1 MTVIKNTLVCSKKY
15 GMVSPPYLFL
25 LCLFFFEFVNW
36 VSLSISNHLIWIGI
50 KRLGWVYCMC
60 GLHFLPQWWRNWSE
74 QETIPGQ
81 LIFRNTKTWG
91 SFIIQV
97 FVWNKTIIG
106 TGQGRKEIEIL
117 IRNHQNWEFCQCYVR
132 FVDFKDLKRCHFLCS
147 PSIEYAHS
155 IQSRHWNW
163 RGILLTVIITLS
175 T

>member
-1 MTVIKNTLVCSKKY
+1 MNGRQKNKVRTFLAITGWLLLLHLFLLC
-15 GMVSPPYLFL
+15 VSPPYLFL

-36 VSLSISNHLIWIGI
+36 GSLSISNHLIWIGI
-50 KRLGWVYCMC
+50 KRLGWVCCMC

-117 IRNHQNWEFCQCYVR
+117 IRNNNPSPKLR
-132 FVDFKDLKRCHFLCS
+132 ILSMLC
-147 PSIEYAHS
+147 
-155 IQSRHWNW
+155 
-163 RGILLTVIITLS
+163 
-175 T
+175 